1 MLQLLSSFWFIA
13 LAGLLVP
20 VLIHLWNKKPPKVIK
35 VGSIKWLAAT
45 ASKKARSLR
54 FQDWPLLLLRCLL
67 LTALVL
73 FLVQPVWRQTL
84 PPKNQ
89 KYVWVAPELLKA
101 PNLSLIQ
108 NTLDSLTQQNYEPR
122 QLRKTLPLLTA
133 EDWIN
138 IKQGKLLIK
147 ADSGAINYWT
157 LAQQLTRKFP
167 ATSEHLIFTSSQLS
181 NFAGRRPILKNTIHW
196 VTIPTNQNKIWVQE
210 AFQSGADSLTIL
222 LGRSTGSGT
231 SFTPY
236 SFVKPLPN
244 QTLTIPDAPALLFSQ
259 EGKRTFLNIST
270 TQEKIE
276 VKSDSLRIAIFYE
289 PSRQADA
296 GYVRAALEALHS
308 YTHRPVSIQLS
319 TTTNNL
325 NSKTDFLFWLSDV
338 AIPDNIKLKLG
349 QGLFIFKDVPTKVKS
364 TTANWLTVAGW
375 PEAIRL
381 SKQTP
386 ISWENS
392 LQSWKNNYGE
402 SILHFVPAGK
412 GGTYYFASRFNSQ
425 WNSLPESSYFP
436 EILSSLFWPEPTIKY
451 DARSIAET
459 QVQPILGQTLPV
471 QATENIHLLDLKYW
485 FLLLATILFLM
496 ERMVSFQ
503 KARV

>member
-20 VLIHLWNKKPPKVIK
+20 VLIHLWNKKPPRVIK

-67 LTALVL
+67 LTVLVL

-84 PPKNQ
+84 PPKSQ
-89 KYVWVAPELLKA
+89 KYVWVAPELLIT
-101 PNLSLIQ
+101 PNLPLIQ
-108 NTLDSLTQQNYEPR
+108 NTLDSLTQQNYELR
-122 QLRKTLPLLTA
+122 QLRNTFPLLSA

-147 ADSGAINYWT
+147 ADSGATNYWT
-157 LAQQLTRKFP
+157 LVQQLSHKFST
-167 ATSEHLIFTSSQLS
+167 ALEHLIFTPNNLN
-181 NFAGRRPILKNTIHW
+181 NFAGRRPVLNNTIHW

-210 AFQSGADSLTIL
+210 AFPSNVDSLTVL
-222 LGRSTGSGT
+222 LGRSTSSET
-231 SFTPY
+231 RFTPY
-236 SFVKPLPN
+236 PFAKPISN
-244 QTLTIPDAPALLFSQ
+244 QTVTIPDAPALLFSQ
-259 EGKRTFLNIST
+259 EGKRAFLKIRNTPEI
-270 TQEKIE
+270 IE
-276 VKSDSLRIAIFYE
+276 VEKDSMRVAIIYNQ
-289 PSRQADA
+289 SRQADA
-296 GYVRAALEALHS
+296 GYVRATLEALRS
-308 YTHRPVSIQLS
+308 YTHRPVAVQLS
-319 TTTNNL
+319 TTLNNL
-325 NSKTDFLFWLSDV
+325 NSKADFLFWLSDA
-338 AIPDNIKLKLG
+338 AIPDNIKLKLA
-349 QGLFIFKDVPTKVKS
+349 QGLFIFKDVPTGIKS
-364 TTANWLTVAGW
+364 TTANWLTVTGW
-375 PEAIRL
+375 PASIRL
-381 SKQTP
+381 SKHAP
-386 ISWENS
+386 ISRENS

-436 EILSSLFWPEPTIKY
+436 EILSSLLWPEPTIKY
-451 DARSIAET
+451 DARLIAET
-459 QVQPILGQTLPV
+459 QVQPVIRRPTSHIV
-471 QATENIHLLDLKYW
+471 SENIHLRDLKYW
-485 FLLLATILFLM
+485 FLLLAAILFLL